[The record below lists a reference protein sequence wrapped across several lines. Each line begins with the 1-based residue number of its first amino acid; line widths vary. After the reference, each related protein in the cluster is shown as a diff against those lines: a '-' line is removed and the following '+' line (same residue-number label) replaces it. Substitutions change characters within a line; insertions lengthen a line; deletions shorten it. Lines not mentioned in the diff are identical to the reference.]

1 VVLDLSDNSRLGHR
15 HPAGCQRRDGGE
27 GALREDPG
35 RLTATRVSRG
45 WVRGLGA
52 EMLST
57 PRAALVPLGSGTV
70 AARHDWPVPKHINA
84 PYTAGPGRPS
94 RRREL
99 GRTARLAPRA
109 VAWQCPHR
117 INLDYHGPFQDGAC
131 LRSDLVRAPVD
142 IPTSGSSGVATD
154 GLIGGGHT
162 HGCRQNALDSAAFGP
177 RLPVSSKPA
186 RRPPGH
192 RARPAC
198 HMRWSAYGKWQ
209 GKGRRRSGKEGTSRG
224 SSRIG
229 LGTFNHHRSMITCWH
244 EPVSGKLYD
253 ESYRLTLP
261 FWQHVLLGDC
271 RPSLAFPSRMRNR
284 T

>member
-1 VVLDLSDNSRLGHR
+1 
-15 HPAGCQRRDGGE
+15 
-27 GALREDPG
+27 
-35 RLTATRVSRG
+35 
-45 WVRGLGA
+45 
-52 EMLST
+52 MLST

-162 HGCRQNALDSAAFGP
+162 HGCRQNALVGLRRIWAAVAGLIQAGQAAP
-177 RLPVSSKPA
+177 WAQSQTSMPHALERIREMA
-186 RRPPGH
+186 RERKKEKRKGGHITRIESH
-192 RARPAC
+192 RAGHLQP
-198 HMRWSAYGKWQ
+198 
-209 GKGRRRSGKEGTSRG
+209 
-224 SSRIG
+224 SSIDD
-229 LGTFNHHRSMITCWH
+229 H
-244 EPVSGKLYD
+244 
-253 ESYRLTLP
+253 
-261 FWQHVLLGDC
+261 LL
-271 RPSLAFPSRMRNR
+271 A
-284 T
+284 